1 MYKWAWPLVNI
12 VLFML
17 AAAWIFN
24 LEKKDC
30 KCSVNWRRDF
40 MKWFYLAS
48 ILFQVAILF
57 NNKTLIKYLAG
68 PIAVAS
74 VAYLY
79 VTLTYINK
87 LMDDR
92 CDCTAGRQR
101 TTLFWIAMGQAFLL
115 AGSIF
120 VGIRK

>member
-1 MYKWAWPLVNI
+1 MYRWAWPLVNI
-12 VLFML
+12 VLFTL
-17 AAAWIFN
+17 AATWIFN

-40 MKWFYLAS
+40 MKWFYLVS
-48 ILFQVAILF
+48 ILFQVAILV